1 MNMYYRH
8 HSSINFS
15 FFPFF
20 FHNSCASC
28 NFIIPLDELFIQ
40 NVPLEIKLQC
50 KLFKIYMCKSIALTM
65 RQGIIFAE

>member
-20 FHNSCASC
+20 FS
-28 NFIIPLDELFIQ
+28 IIRAQVVILLLDELFIQ
-40 NVPLEIKLQC
+40 NIPLEIKLQC
-50 KLFKIYMCKSIALTM
+50 KLFKIYMYKNIALTM